1 MWDILVTL
9 FSKASKEIK
18 VSLLSNLLA
27 ITYES
32 SWSNSKLFSTS
43 LPEPSKAIYMS
54 FSRVTILAY

>member
-9 FSKASKEIK
+9 FSKANKEIK
-18 VSLLSNLLA
+18 VSLLSKPLA

-43 LPEPSKAIYMS
+43 PPEPSKALYVS